1 MITAVAM
8 NESVAVHMHCF
19 SVWILSAFALFALAE
34 LIKED
39 EPLAGHT
46 QSWLA
51 AGPGADKDTWPHRP
65 ERTAAYGARL
75 HPDEGLS

>member
-1 MITAVAM
+1 MCGSKCISHTLYVSDKHSGANPDEAGPAGTPRIVITAVAM

-46 QSWLA
+46 QS
-51 AGPGADKDTWPHRP
+51 
-65 ERTAAYGARL
+65 
-75 HPDEGLS
+75 